1 LALTENKEFIM
12 HTTSLST
19 PLPLS
24 IQLQQQVD
32 AGLAAWP
39 EWNLQD
45 IHTRA
50 ELISA
55 WVELLV
61 QDDALGTL
69 AAEMAKYQKQ
79 QALSLLAETKVM
91 PGPTG
96 EVNELYSA
104 GRGLFVVTMADMSLT
119 KTPSAISALI
129 AHISAALLA
138 GNCILIA
145 LPERELERQTKLV
158 SSLHQAGFADN
169 VVQGCDY
176 SQLEQ
181 LIAAPQI
188 AGVAYTGDVGM
199 AQKLNAILATRTGL
213 LAQLVTELSEH
224 ALTTVT
230 DNHFVLRFITERTR
244 TINITAVGGNA
255 TLLELGGG
263 DH

>member
-1 LALTENKEFIM
+1 M
-12 HTTSLST
+12 QTTSLST
-19 PLPLS
+19 PL
-24 IQLQQQVD
+24 QQQVD
-32 AGLAAWP
+32 AALAAWP
-39 EWNLQD
+39 TWNLQD

-61 QDDALGTL
+61 QEDTLGTL
-69 AAEMAKYQKQ
+69 AGEMAKFQKQ
-79 QALSLLAETKVM
+79 QALTLLEETKVM

-104 GRGLFVVTMADMSLT
+104 GRGVFVVTMADISLT
-119 KTPSAISALI
+119 KTPSAISALV
-129 AHISAALLA
+129 AHVSAALMA
-138 GNCILIA
+138 GNSILLA
-145 LPERELERQTKLV
+145 LPDSESERQSKLV
-158 SSLHQAGFADN
+158 SSLHQAGFAEHI
-169 VVQGCDY
+169 VQACDY
-176 SQLEQ
+176 AQLEA
-181 LIAAPQI
+181 LIATPQI
-188 AGVAYTGDVGM
+188 AGVAYTGDVVM
-199 AQKLNAILATRTGL
+199 AQKLNAILSARKGL
-213 LAQLVTELSEH
+213 LAQFVTELSEH